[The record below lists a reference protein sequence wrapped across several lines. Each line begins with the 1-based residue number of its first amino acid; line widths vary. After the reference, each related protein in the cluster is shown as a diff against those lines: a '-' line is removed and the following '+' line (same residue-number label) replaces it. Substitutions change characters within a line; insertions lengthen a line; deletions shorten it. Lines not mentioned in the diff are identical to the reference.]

1 MKTDGLITTAGIY
14 TTATVVTA
22 GINFL
27 LVPILTRV
35 LSPADYGLA
44 AMFGIMVS
52 IFSAIAGLSTD
63 GVISVRFFELD
74 RRQVSHYVSSC
85 LLILLSSTALLLL
98 FTYLSA
104 EALESLSGVPG
115 NWLLTAGLVA
125 SMLFVISIRLSLWQ
139 ASRQAWKYGAFQI
152 GQACLGSG
160 LSLWLILGVG
170 LAWEGRTLGIVIAS
184 ASVTFIA
191 FASLWRDGWIRST
204 ISLAYLKNALRF
216 GVPLIP
222 HTLGGLLLA
231 GVDRIVVTNLL
242 DIAQT
247 GIYAVA
253 LQLGGV
259 LSVLTVSFN
268 RAYSPWLLENIR
280 NRDFAQKIQVVRYT
294 YIYFALLFAIA
305 LFLGLLAPAIFA
317 VLIGEEFRA
326 GAEVVLFLA
335 VGYAFGGMYFMV
347 TNYVFWAGATARLSG
362 ITLASGL
369 VNVAATYLLTKEYG
383 LAGAGYGFMISQG
396 VLFLGTWY
404 LAHKV
409 CPMPWGKALV
419 PAVRQDWR

>member
-1 MKTDGLITTAGIY
+1 MKTEGLITTAGIY
-14 TTATVVTA
+14 TVATVVTA

-85 LLILLSSTALLLL
+85 LLILFSSTALLLL
-98 FTYLSA
+98 FTYLSG
-104 EALESLSGVPG
+104 EALESLTSVPS
-115 NWLLTAGLVA
+115 NWLMTAALVA
-125 SMLFVISIRLSLWQ
+125 AMLFVISIRLTLWQ
-139 ASRQAWKYGAFQI
+139 VSRQAWKYGAFQI
-152 GQACLGSG
+152 GHAGFGFG
-160 LSLWLILGVG
+160 LSLWLVLGVG
-170 LAWEGRTLGIVIAS
+170 LAWEGRTLGIAIAS
-184 ASVTFIA
+184 ASATVIA
-191 FASLWRDGWIRST
+191 FASLWRDDWIRPT
-204 ISLAYLKNALRF
+204 ISPTYLKNALRF

-222 HTLGGLLLA
+222 HTLGGLLLVV
-231 GVDRIVVTNLL
+231 VDRIVVTNLL

-247 GIYAVA
+247 GIYTVA

-259 LSVLTVSFN
+259 LSILTVSFN
-268 RAYSPWLLENIR
+268 RAYSPWLFEHIKS
-280 NRDFAQKIQVVRYT
+280 RDIAQKIQVVRYT
-294 YIYFALLFAIA
+294 YLYFALLVFLA

-317 VLIGEEFRA
+317 TLIGDEFRA
-326 GAEVVLFLA
+326 GAEVVLLLA
-335 VGYAFGGMYFMV
+335 IGYAFGGMYFMV

-362 ITLASGL
+362 ITLTSGL
-369 VNVAATYLLTKEYG
+369 INVVSTYLLIKEYG
-383 LAGAGYGFMISQG
+383 LVGAGYGFMISQG

-404 LAHKV
+404 LANKV
-409 CPMPWGKALV
+409 CPMPWKKALLLTG
-419 PAVRQDWR
+419 P